1 MNQNNYMELI
11 IDGKIYKMGGAED
24 EMYRELPIISTRRSA
39 G

>member
-24 EMYRELPIISTRRSA
+24 EMYLQRDRKSVV
-39 G
+39 